1 MNSLIYAII
10 CSLILLCNYTTP
22 QSKIEFTNPS
32 LEGDVAYSST
42 PKGWN
47 TCKKGMNSPPDIH
60 NGTRLVWKNT
70 QKPASGKSY
79 VGLVLRQDG
88 VVEHIGTELPE
99 KLKKGNH
106 YAFTV
111 KLSIPEIFTGKLR
124 NNQIIEFTDPVA
136 LEVWGSNSDC
146 EFGELL
152 HTTDIIHHTDWKTH
166 KVHINPQEQDYKWI
180 HLIPRYINDE
190 AYNAALL
197 VDGLSSIYK
206 TDTLYNFY
214 PERFNPEEIYK
225 SIKKRNKDAD
235 AAYSVINDFY
245 IQEIIKT
252 SDGNAQ
258 RVLLYDFT
266 IKGEYTIYT
275 MNKQKINQKNGVSKT
290 YDLRTNRLVHR
301 KQYENGKIV
310 KGSFSMNGY
319 N

>member
-10 CSLILLCNYTTP
+10 CSSFLLVNHLTP

-60 NGTRLVWKNT
+60 NGKRLVWKNT

-99 KLKKGNH
+99 KLIKDNY

-111 KLSIPEIFTGKLR
+111 KLSIPETFTGKLR
-124 NNQIIEFTDPVA
+124 NNQVIEFTDPVA

-146 EFGELL
+146 DFGELL
-152 HTTDIIHHTDWKTH
+152 HTTDVIHDTDWKTH
-166 KVHINPQEQDYKWI
+166 KIHINPQENDYKWI
-180 HLIPRYINDE
+180 HLIPRYINDK

-197 VDGLSSIYK
+197 IDGLSSIYK

-214 PERFNPEEIYK
+214 PEQFDAEKVYL

-235 AAYSVINDFY
+235 ASYSVINDFY
-245 IQEIIKT
+245 VQEIIKT
-252 SDGNAQ
+252 SGNAKQ
-258 RVLLYDFT
+258 VLLYDFT
-266 IKGEYTIYT
+266 IKGEYTIYP
-275 MNKQKINQKNGVSKT
+275 MDKQKISVKNGTSKT
-290 YDLRTNRLVHR
+290 FDIRTNRLIQR

-310 KGSFSMNGY
+310 KGSLSMNGY
-319 N
+319 H